1 MTEEN
6 KPVNEEK
13 KAVEVEAN
21 ETVEKEKKDEE
32 RPSVCC
38 GSCS

>member
-6 KPVNEEK
+6 KSVNEEN

-21 ETVEKEKKDEE
+21 ETVKIEKKDEE